1 MFTFRENTNVM
12 RVLFLI
18 GIAVFITSC
27 GSTFV
32 DYDYDEKASFESYK
46 TYQYDLREPTG
57 LSEFDERRFIKFT
70 DSILEA
76 KGYTSTDYNSLSI
89 LIQASEYETTS
100 RNTIGVGLGGGGRNG
115 GVGVSGGIPIGGRE
129 QHQQITLEF
138 YDMDHGGTLVWKA
151 ISESNVKVKS
161 TPVQRD
167 TYFKKL
173 VEKIFKKYPPKS

>member
-1 MFTFRENTNVM
+1 M

-76 KGYTSTDYNSLSI
+76 KGYTRTDYNSLSI

-138 YDMDHGGTLVWKA
+138 YDMDHGGKLVWQA

-161 TPVQRD
+161 TPDQRD